1 MSELTHSIGVAAK
14 RTGLSPHVIR
24 IWERRYGAVEPSRTE
39 SNRRFYSEAEVERL
53 GLLRQVTLAGHAI
66 GSVAKLS
73 VGDLLTLLQRDLGG
87 LGTPSPGS
95 DLLEDKSDYVRQA
108 LGAIRQWDTRALE
121 EVLTRANL
129 ELGGQGM
136 LQRVVAPLTQV
147 IGDLWQRGEVTA
159 AHEHFASAVLK
170 AFLFNATRP
179 YPVSETAPWLTVGT
193 PTGQVHELGAMI
205 VAAAAGCQ
213 GWRVN
218 YLGCCLPPAEL
229 AGAAVQARARA
240 LALSLVYP
248 QDDLRLPAELETLRR
263 QLPAEIA
270 LIVGGRAAPA
280 YAATLQRIGATM
292 INDLSQLCPVL
303 DQLRYQTASPWPSPV
318 A

>member
-1 MSELTHSIGVAAK
+1 MLSIGAAAK

-73 VGDLLTLLQRDLGG
+73 AGDLLTLLHRDHGG
-87 LGTPSPGS
+87 LGGASPSP
-95 DLLEDKSDYVRQA
+95 DALEVKSDFVRQA
-108 LGAIRQWDTRALE
+108 LGAIRQWDTRAFE
-121 EVLTRANL
+121 EILTRANL
-129 ELGGQGM
+129 ELGGRGM
-136 LQRVVAPLTQV
+136 LQRVVAPLTQA
-147 IGDLWQRGEVTA
+147 IGELWQQGQLTA

-179 YPVSETAPWLTVGT
+179 YPASETAPWLTVGT
-193 PTGQVHELGAMI
+193 PTGQIHELGAMI

-248 QDDLRLPAELETLRR
+248 QDDPRLPAELETLRR

-270 LIVGGRAAPA
+270 LVVGGRAAPA
-280 YAATLQRIGATM
+280 YAATLQRMGAIVIG
-292 INDLSQLCPVL
+292 DLVGLWPVL
-303 DQLRYQTASPWPSPV
+303 DQLRRQTVPPQPHVMA
-318 A
+318 